1 MLRRA
6 SSAMPDPSLRTV
18 SHTSEASGCTG
29 GLWVG
34 LWKWR
39 PRRSSSPPDAST
51 PVYRECSG
59 RTIYH
64 LSLLRQLGVQ
74 PCCGAD
80 ASIRVTSSRIIAG
93 GVPARYTYVIL
104 SRSEFVRS
112 MQSLDQHPVYSC
124 GELSMAEVRPVP
136 HESDWT
142 MCYNCPG
149 QTLHTAW
156 DTSNPHSAGQRSTG
170 WSAGVHGNIWPSVS
184 RGSGLGSRTPEN

>member
-1 MLRRA
+1 VG
-6 SSAMPDPSLRTV
+6 S
-18 SHTSEASGCTG
+18 TG
-29 GLWVG
+29 
-34 LWKWR
+34 
-39 PRRSSSPPDAST
+39 
-51 PVYRECSG
+51 E
-59 RTIYH
+59 
-64 LSLLRQLGVQ
+64 
-74 PCCGAD
+74 
-80 ASIRVTSSRIIAG
+80 
-93 GVPARYTYVIL
+93 VPYVIL

-170 WSAGVHGNIWPSVS
+170 WSAGVDGIIWPSIED
-184 RGSGLGSRTPEN
+184 SGKTSAGAVAWAQGPQRTSL